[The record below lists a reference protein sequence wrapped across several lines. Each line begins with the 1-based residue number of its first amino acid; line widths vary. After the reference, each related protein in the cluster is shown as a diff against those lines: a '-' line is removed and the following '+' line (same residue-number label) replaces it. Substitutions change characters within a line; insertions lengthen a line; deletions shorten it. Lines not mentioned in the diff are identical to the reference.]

1 MATLLPLQ
9 LMQEEIFHFFL
20 FKKENF
26 AGPQFPSLSLAFLL
40 PISFYHPSPIVPSLG
55 LSEVQMLANINC
67 RFITTLATAVAA
79 VSRNWIAT
87 DLAFFTCG

>member
-26 AGPQFPSLSLAFLL
+26 AGPQFPSLSL
-40 PISFYHPSPIVPSLG
+40 SFYHPSQIVPSLG
-55 LSEVQMLANINC
+55 LLKVQMLANINC